1 ALAHFNITIAAPVG
15 NINASQFLQVNDP
28 PGLTHLRLT
37 KCQSNCSTAISSI
50 QQCGDTNDA
59 CLCSNATVQAIV
71 QCEQCMFNELIA
83 LNRPPMD
90 PRAGQTA
97 AIAAYAAAC
106 QGSLT
111 DDQILPGNASQFM
124 VLNPKLV
131 ALTPPPFNGPF
142 EQILTTFGTA
152 VSVIAATLL
161 GSGLI
166 AVVNTM

>member
-1 ALAHFNITIAAPVG
+1 MRAALFATFFALFAGQALAHFNVTIAAPVG
-15 NINASQFLQVNDP
+15 NINASQFLTFDDP
-28 PGLTHLRLT
+28 VLTT
-37 KCQSNCSTAISSI
+37 
-50 QQCGDTNDA
+50 QCGDTNDA

-83 LNRPPMD
+83 LNRPPLD

-124 VLNPKLV
+124 VLNPKLI

-142 EQILTTFGTA
+142 EQILTTFGTV

-161 GSGLI
+161 GGGLI